1 MKLFLYDFVD
11 SFGIQEI
18 IDSLKNPPKDEIIEL
33 HINSPGGSVFDGF
46 NLYNRLRQ
54 IENRVEVN
62 IDGMAGSIAS
72 VVAMAGDQINI
83 SEAGS
88 IMIHNASAM
97 MGGNKEDLQ
106 KQIELLKNID
116 KTIVNIYSKRT
127 KLGKKQVIDLMDKE
141 TVLFADQALKL
152 GFADNVTE
160 PIKAVAQINLNDMN
174 LREKLKALGSL
185 IIGDNLESEEIN
197 KLKNEIEGKAEIE
210 TAAQIEERGND
221 DPAKAIFADYVPFS
235 EYAKLKAQVTEFIGV
250 VAQFIE
256 SQPEKEEIEQ
266 SIKENT
272 NTELYKLL
280 ANVQSKNKVPTA
292 KEHAETLADPKGG
305 FDLEKAKEYHKKNKN
320 NN

>member
-1 MKLFLYDFVD
+1 
-11 SFGIQEI
+11 
-18 IDSLKNPPKDEIIEL
+18 
-33 HINSPGGSVFDGF
+33 
-46 NLYNRLRQ
+46 
-54 IENRVEVN
+54 
-62 IDGMAGSIAS
+62 MAGSIAS

-127 KLGKKQVIDLMDKE
+127 KLGKKQIIDLMDKE

-152 GFADNVTE
+152 GFADYITE
-160 PIKAVAQINLNDMN
+160 PVKAVAQINLNDMN

-185 IIGDNLESEEIN
+185 IVGDNLESEEIDE
-197 KLKNEIEGKAEIE
+197 LKNEIEGKAEIE
-210 TAAQIEERGND
+210 TAAQIEERAD
-221 DPAKAIFADYVPFS
+221 EDPAKAIFADYVPFS

-292 KEHAETLADPKGG
+292 KEHAETLADPEGG
-305 FDLEKAKEYHKKNKN
+305 FDLQKAKEYHNKNKN